1 MAISAVGTLT
11 PVEGTNQLTFQI
23 TTTTVGNVVV
33 VGCRGNTPSLNIDT
47 ISGGGCTWT
56 QGPEFFS
63 TLRGRR
69 YEIWYGVVN
78 TVVTNATVTV
88 TWSGDMSAKTMAYN
102 PQEFTN
108 GTSSSWALDGAGG
121 GVETSS
127 TATTFAW
134 PVLTAAAAGELYFGQ
149 GSANTGTMSS
159 GTPAGFVFK
168 NTTNYWMYGV
178 AAASGS
184 VAPVSTS
191 SGSATY
197 GGVAGLLKATALTP
211 NITTTLTI
219 APTLSVTATTSAIP
233 RNPGSAFNLTGW
245 SLTNP
250 LDVATPHPDADEVT
264 LPSLNSYYDTSYF
277 YLDSSSR
284 MVMIAPVNGATT
296 SGSTGVRTEL
306 REWDGASR
314 SAWSMASTSR
324 KLTVSAYYDASSITG
339 GSNPRPEMIIGQI
352 HATGGT
358 PPIYITADYSVTP
371 TRMRVYK
378 DGPGVGNLITGF
390 GPTDLVSFSIE
401 ITQGNVNIY
410 GAFGP
415 ASSLPT
421 TPQFSYASSSFAES
435 TGCYLKA
442 GAYNKTDT
450 GTGSTGQAQAT
461 IAYLNLNQAYTPT
474 TQVSLSLTATP
485 TITVNSL
492 PIGVLSASFT
502 IPPSLTINGVVSFGK
517 QASLILTATPTI
529 SLSGRVTEFAA
540 SLLLTATVTFTAT
553 VKITTFAVLLL
564 SIIPRL
570 TIAVDRGRP
579 QAIFTRYPYPP
590 PEHPFR
596 IIAQEVL
603 SGNIVEWDLPVQS
616 DFSYTTQLS
625 GPTVMSGSFKPEI
638 ISVQELGLDG
648 YAYFF
653 HVEIDDQIRATGLFL
668 PPKYNESSLE
678 FTCEGFAAMPHYV
691 TWEGSYSV
699 VGADPLSIAR
709 SIWNHVQSNS
719 LSNLGVV
726 VSNNSSP
733 QKLGTPARTDV
744 TANADGT
751 TTSTDVA
758 AEPYELQWWD
768 AVNCGEEID
777 NLATQTPFDYKERV
791 AWNTT
796 HTYVNL
802 FIDLGYPRLGVP
814 RPNLLFNDENIMEI
828 VPIQEKVDSF
838 ASEVIVIGSGEGSA
852 TIRGY
857 AAQTFGKRIRKVHVV
872 TDKTISTTARANT
885 VATSELGLRKG
896 NLFSIDEL
904 VVRAKHAN
912 ATLGEYDVGDDI
924 FVNVNVPWLM
934 GDYGAWYRIN
944 SINYT
949 PINEIVRLSVQ
960 RSDTYRYPVV

>member
-11 PVEGTNQLTFQI
+11 PVEGTNQLTFTI
-23 TTTTVGNVVV
+23 STTTVGNVVV
-33 VGCRGNTPSLNIDT
+33 VGCRGNTPSLGIDA

-63 TLRGRR
+63 SLRGRR

-88 TWSGDMSAKTMAYN
+88 TWSGDMSSKTMAYD

-108 GTSSSWALDGAGG
+108 GTASSWALDGAGAG
-121 GVETSS
+121 METSS
-127 TATTFAW
+127 TSATCNW

-168 NTTNYWMYGV
+168 ATTNFWMYGV

-184 VAPVSTS
+184 IAPVSTQS
-191 SGSATY
+191 TTATY
-197 GGVAGLLKATALTP
+197 GAVAGLLKATALTP

-219 APTLSVTATTSAIP
+219 TPTISLNATLAAIP
-233 RNPGSAFNLTGW
+233 RAPGGVFNLTGW
-245 SLTNP
+245 SLTTPN
-250 LDVATPHPDADEVT
+250 DVATPHPDADEIT
-264 LPSLNSYYDTSYF
+264 LPSLNTYF
-277 YLDSSSR
+277 DSTCFILNAFSQ
-284 MVMIAPVNGATT
+284 MVMTAPVNGATT
-296 SGSTGVRTEL
+296 SGSNGVRSEL

-314 SAWSMASTSR
+314 SAWSMSSTSR
-324 KLTVSAYYDASSITG
+324 RLTVSGYYDASSITG
-339 GSNPRPEMIIGQI
+339 GTTPRPEMIIGQI

-358 PPIYITADYSVTP
+358 PPIYITADYSVSP
-371 TRMRVYK
+371 TRMRVFK

-390 GPTDLVSFSIE
+390 GPTDLVSFAIE

-421 TPQFSYASSSFAES
+421 TPQFSYPSSSFAES
-435 TGCYLKA
+435 TNCYLKT

-450 GTGSTGQAQAT
+450 GTGSTGSAIAT

-474 TQVSLSLTATP
+474 TQASLTLTASPTIAVNANPLGTLGVSLTATP
-485 TITVNSL
+485 TLTVNA
-492 PIGVLSASFT
+492 IVSA
-502 IPPSLTINGVVSFGK
+502 GA
-517 QASLILTATPTI
+517 QASLNLIATPT
-529 SLSGRVTEFAA
+529 LTVSGRITEFAA
-540 SLLLTATVTFTAT
+540 SVTLTASPTFAAAI
-553 VKITTFAVLLL
+553 KITTFAILLL
-564 SIIPRL
+564 TITPRIS
-570 TIAVDRGRP
+570 IAVDRSLP
-579 QAIFTRYPYPP
+579 FIIFTRYPYPP
-590 PEHPFR
+590 VQHPFR

-603 SGNIVEWDLPVQS
+603 SGNIVDWDLPVQS

-625 GPTVMSGSFKPEI
+625 GPTVMSGSFRPEV

-653 HVEIDDQIRATGLFL
+653 HAEIEGQIRATGIFL

-678 FTCEGFAAMPHYV
+678 FTCEGFAAVPHYV
-691 TWEGSYSV
+691 TWEGTYSA
-699 VGADPLSIAR
+699 VGVDPLSIVR
-709 SIWNHVQSNS
+709 SIWNHVQSNP
-719 LSNLGVV
+719 LSNMGVV
-726 VSNNSSP
+726 VSNNSSTV
-733 QKLGTPARTDV
+733 KIGNPARTDV
-744 TANADGT
+744 VKNADGT

-758 AEPYELQWWD
+758 AEPYQLQWWD

-777 NLATQTPFDYKERV
+777 NLAGQTPFDYKERV
-791 AWNTT
+791 SWNSNYTD
-796 HTYVNL
+796 VNL
-802 FIDLGYPRLGVP
+802 YFDMGFPRIGVP
-814 RPNLLFNDENIMEI
+814 RSSLLFNDENIMEV

-838 ASEVIVIGSGEGSA
+838 ASEIIVIGAGEGSA

-885 VATSELGLRKG
+885 VAQSELGLRKG

-904 VVRAKHAN
+904 VIRAKHAN
-912 ATLGEYDVGDDI
+912 ATIGEYDVGDDI
-924 FVNVNVPWLM
+924 FVQVNVPWLM
-934 GDYGAWYRIN
+934 GYYGAWYRIN

-949 PINEIVRLSVQ
+949 PITEIVRLSVQ
-960 RSDTYRYPVV
+960 RSDTYRYPVT